1 MLPRALA
8 IYETVFV
15 PSHLYIGNNLVSLT
29 RVLDGAGE
37 VDKAEEVCRRA
48 VAIHEIA
55 MGVDQPTTGTTLSF
69 LAHILEDKDEL
80 DKAEKLR
87 LRRLAIDKKVRLV
100 RHIQTLPMR
109 STSLR

>member
-1 MLPRALA
+1 M
-8 IYETVFV
+8 
-15 PSHLYIGNNLVSLT
+15 SLT
-29 RVLDGAGE
+29 RVLNDAGE
-37 VDKAEEVCRRA
+37 VDKAEEVCRGA

-80 DKAEKLR
+80 DEAEELR
-87 LRRLAIDKKVRLV
+87 RRRLAIDEKACLARV
-100 RHIQTLPMR
+100 IQTLPMR